1 MEWRCEWCGKPHEEN
16 DPPCDEC
23 GHGSFERAVVPTG
36 PEGDGETLLW
46 ICPECGREHVRNNP
60 PCSRCGNMTLEAH
73 EGYPEEPEPDD
84 GGLLDAISGLFGGG
98 ADENGD
104 GGRPDEGGGRPD
116 GGDSDSDDGTVETPE
131 RRGDPTVWVC
141 PECGREHMRNNPPCS
156 RCGNMTLEPA
166 TQPGGEITDD
176 NSAGYLDLITIREVA
191 LAAVIVL
198 VLALFALGQ
207 AGVIDLPGA
216 ETGGPAAED
225 VPGESEQVGDLSLSA
240 VENAYVSEFADRRQA
255 AGELPVGPD
264 PRLADTAG
272 EYNRWLVATEY
283 GDEDAPDFG
292 EVYEG
297 ECPWSV
303 RYSSYTAQ
311 VGDTDELGTM
321 PPDEVAIL
329 LLDAYEDGG
338 GTVGNGA
345 STIGVDVHVA
355 PDGNVYVTHVL
366 C

>member
-16 DPPCDEC
+16 DPPCEDC
-23 GHGSFERAVVPTG
+23 GHGSFERAVVPVG

-60 PCSRCGNMTLEAH
+60 PCSRCGNMTLEPH
-73 EGYPEEPEPDD
+73 EGYPEEPESAD
-84 GGLLDAISGLFGGG
+84 GGVLDAIAGLFGGG
-98 ADENGD
+98 TEGD
-104 GGRPDEGGGRPD
+104 GGGDDVGDEVGGRPE
-116 GGDSDSDDGTVETPE
+116 DDREDDTVETPE

-141 PECGREHMRNNPPCS
+141 PECGREHVRNNPPCS

-176 NSAGYLDLITIREVA
+176 SSAGYLDLITIREVA
-191 LAAVIVL
+191 LAAGILL

-216 ETGGPAAED
+216 GTGGPAAED
-225 VPGESEQVGDLSLSA
+225 VPGESGAVGDLSLGA

-264 PRLADTAG
+264 PRLADTAA
-272 EYNRWLVATEY
+272 EYNRWLVAADY
-283 GDEDAPDFG
+283 GDEDEPEFG
-292 EVYEG
+292 DVYEG
-297 ECPWSV
+297 SCPWSV
-303 RYSSYTAQ
+303 RYAAYAIQ
-311 VGDTDELGTM
+311 VDGGADELGTM
-321 PPDEVAIL
+321 TPEEVAVL
-329 LLDAYEDGG
+329 LLDAYEERG

-355 PDGNVYVTHVL
+355 PDGTVYVTHVL

>member
-16 DPPCDEC
+16 DPPCDAC

-60 PCSRCGNMTLEAH
+60 PCSRCGNMNLEAH
-73 EGYPEEPEPDD
+73 EGYPEELEPDDD
-84 GGLLDAISGLFGGG
+84 GGLLDAIAGLLGGNEEE
-98 ADENGD
+98 ARDDEEEARD
-104 GGRPDEGGGRPD
+104 DDEEESR
-116 GGDSDSDDGTVETPE
+116 DDGTVETPE

-141 PECGREHMRNNPPCS
+141 PACGREHMRNNPPCS

-166 TQPGGEITDD
+166 TQPGGEITDAR
-176 NSAGYLDLITIREVA
+176 SAGYLDLVTIREVA
-191 LAAVIVL
+191 LAAGILL

-207 AGVIDLPGA
+207 AGVIDLPGTG
-216 ETGGPAAED
+216 TGGPAAED
-225 VPGESEQVGDLSLSA
+225 VPGESGQVGELSLAA
-240 VENAYVSEFADRRQA
+240 VEDAYVSEFADRRQA

-264 PRLADTAG
+264 PRLADTAA
-272 EYNRWLVATEY
+272 EYNRWLVAADY
-283 GDEDAPDFG
+283 GDEDEPEFG
-292 EVYEG
+292 DVYDG

-303 RYSSYTAQ
+303 RYSSYTVQ
-311 VGDTDELGTM
+311 VDGGTDELGTM
-321 PPDEVAIL
+321 TSGEVAVL
-329 LLDAYEDGG
+329 LLDAYEEQG

-345 STIGVDVHVA
+345 STVGVDVHVA
-355 PDGNVYVTHVL
+355 PDGSVYVTHVL